1 MPNIRKETD
10 SLRIVI
16 VGGGF
21 AGVTLAEDLNRYVA
35 RDVEVVVISSENHM
49 VFTPMLAEV
58 AGRSLSGLD
67 VVVSGRQVAPRATW
81 LTATVTGVDL
91 KKNEVEYT
99 RPDGK
104 IATLSYAHLVLAC
117 GSEINLN
124 VVPGMAA
131 HGYTLRT
138 VGDGLTLGNEI
149 IARFEQAAVEPE
161 DAERQRLLTV
171 VVVGGGFT
179 GVEAAGH
186 LFDLMRNIHSFYPQ
200 LSRNR
205 PRMVLLQRG
214 ARIVP

>member
-1 MPNIRKETD
+1 MPDMGKQTD
-10 SLRIVI
+10 RPRIVI

-21 AGVTLAEDLNRYVA
+21 AGVTVSEHVNRRVA
-35 RDVEVVVISSENHM
+35 RHVEVVVISSENHM

-67 VVVSGRQVAPRATW
+67 VVVSGRQVAPQATW
-81 LTATVTGVDL
+81 LTATVTAVDL

-104 IATLSYAHLVLAC
+104 IATLSYGHLVLAC
-117 GSEINLN
+117 GSEINLD

-131 HGYTLRT
+131 HAYTLRT
-138 VGDGLTLGNEI
+138 VGDGLILGNEV

-171 VVVGGGFT
+171 VVVGGGAQ
-179 GVEAAGH
+179 EWK
-186 LFDLMRNIHSFYPQ
+186 
-200 LSRNR
+200 
-205 PRMVLLQRG
+205 PRV
-214 ARIVP
+214 IYST